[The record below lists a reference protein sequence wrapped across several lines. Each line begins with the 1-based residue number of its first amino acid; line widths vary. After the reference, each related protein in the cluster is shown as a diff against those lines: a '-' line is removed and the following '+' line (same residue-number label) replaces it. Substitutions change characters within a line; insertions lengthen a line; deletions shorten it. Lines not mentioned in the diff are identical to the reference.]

1 MRISVLIV
9 LCLYLSQQAFSQ
21 PEKVKP
27 QFTAGLYLLSPYY
40 FTSFQERFN
49 YGAGLSLSMSVKR
62 MRISTGLYY
71 NSKRYYEEYNNSSYY
86 KLQDFHI
93 DYLNIPIEIYINT
106 LNQNKSRLYVYT
118 GLIFNKAFKYRCQS
132 VNSFYEKKTDKN
144 GLAGSSLGTSIRLGI
159 SYHYQINSAIA
170 LFSSIYTDFFIYHDE
185 LTFPELTPPLPHTF
199 PIYSFED
206 IYSINFNIGVE
217 VNLKKKAKQT
227 E

>member
-62 MRISTGLYY
+62 MRLSTGIYY
-71 NSKRYYEEYNNSSYY
+71 SSKRYFNKYNTTSYY
-86 KLQDFHI
+86 TFNDFHI

-106 LNQNKSRLYVYT
+106 LKQEKSKLYVYT
-118 GLIFNKAFKYRCQS
+118 GLIFNQGIKYRCQS
-132 VNSFYEKKTDKN
+132 LIGYQDKKIYKQEQ
-144 GLAGSSLGTSIRLGI
+144 GSSSFGTSIRLGI
-159 SYHYQINSAIA
+159 SYHYCINSAIVF
-170 LFSSIYTDFFIYHDE
+170 FSSIYTDFFVYHDD
-185 LTFPELTPPLPHTF
+185 LTFPELSPPQPHSF

-206 IYSINFNIGVE
+206 IYSINFNFGIE
-217 VNLKKKAKQT
+217 FNLNKRQ
-227 E
+227 